1 MFWAR
6 GVVREVSGTVEIEP
20 SLRRAGVDMELCL
33 AQRMTGIDLIETLGQ
48 RQCSAPGFRDK
59 SSRERQR
66 VRIY

>member
-1 MFWAR
+1 
-6 GVVREVSGTVEIEP
+6 VLGTTG
-20 SLRRAGVDMELCL
+20 RQEL
-33 AQRMTGIDLIETLGQ
+33 DLIETLGQ